1 LARLDGKGL
10 ACRRGGFLRLPSPV
24 GMGGRD
30 FERFLIVREARM
42 KLKDSLA
49 EGRFVV
55 TSEVQTPI
63 EEDPQELIKSLELI
77 RGRVDGVTV
86 SEVDIEGVVGDTIR
100 TCQLLK
106 QNRFESIYQTTT
118 RDKNRPQL
126 QRDLI
131 SAHEAGIEN
140 LLVFTEDYRITG
152 DSLQEMMFFHVDT
165 GKLESVLEHLR
176 EGHTI
181 EGNELPFK
189 AQFTLGSGIESKWGR
204 EVPGLEMKEMEAMT
218 KLGTGYFLTTPI
230 FDVALFEKFMHHV
243 KTFGVPVV
251 AEVMILRTAGMAQ
264 FLNRHLKAGLV
275 PEWMIKKLA
284 KAADRQATSIE
295 IFADIVSGLKELCQ
309 GVHIITIG
317 AEEKLRL
324 YLDAAKLR

>member
-1 LARLDGKGL
+1 
-10 ACRRGGFLRLPSPV
+10 
-24 GMGGRD
+24 
-30 FERFLIVREARM
+30 M

-49 EGRFVV
+49 KGRFVV
-55 TSEVQTPI
+55 TSEVQSPI
-63 EEDPQELIKSLELI
+63 DEDPRDLIQSLELI

-126 QRDLI
+126 QKDLI

-181 EGNELPFK
+181 DGKELPFK

-204 EVPGLEMKEMEAMT
+204 DVPGLEMKEMEAMS

-230 FDVALFEKFMHHV
+230 FDVAPFEKFVHQV
-243 KTFGVPVV
+243 KTFGVPVI

-295 IFADIVSGLKELCQ
+295 IFADIVRGLKDLCQ

-324 YLDAAKLR
+324 YLDAARLR